1 MDLDVSNYS
10 VEELS
15 SLIGVDELTRPK
27 IDEAIEK
34 QKKEHPSKKSAIF
47 FEEIKQRLIKEIE
60 EPVQK
65 VVEVDVKKGTINP
78 DLKTTITRLINVD
91 SAYRSQTTLT
101 NTVDGFVF
109 ELTEPLLNVVSL
121 SFYSLELP
129 QSWYT
134 ISNAK
139 GTDTFVLYLLD
150 TTTGLNEKGLLIRI
164 KEGNYTTEDF
174 CRAVILAIQTAI
186 DTYNTEYPDNT
197 FNIQILGFDDCYD
210 NNNGKFT
217 FKFTSG
223 FNEYDRYNYTIQL
236 LWYDEK
242 KKFTEMTDNRYDYNI
257 GWLLGIRTPLT
268 TLSKIETDTGH
279 LYTSIPDSL
288 VDVGGTK
295 YIILSLDDYKT
306 NRLNRSIVSIN
317 NTPNI
322 QMPLPPYYS
331 QDLPMY
337 KLGPKRTHVL
347 QSNPRNLTAKQIY
360 TINAIMDKSKN
371 KNLIQGHD
379 SSDSF
384 AKISVK
390 RTDWGKTVNG
400 KTVILD
406 VPNKL
411 FVENGGPSQLQS
423 REYFGP
429 VDILFLS
436 VALYDDKGNILGLNG
451 MDWSFSIMA
460 KCIYQY

>member
-15 SLIGVDELTRPK
+15 SLIGIDELTRPK

-47 FEEIKQRLIKEIE
+47 FEEIKQRLITEIE

-91 SAYRSQTTLT
+91 SAYRSQVTLT
-101 NTVDGFVF
+101 NTVDEFVF

-150 TTTGLNEKGLLIRI
+150 TTAELNDKSLLVRI

-174 CRAVILAIQTAI
+174 CRAVILAIQNAI
-186 DTYNTEYPDNT
+186 DTYNATSETT
-197 FNIQILGFDDCYD
+197 FDIQILGFDDCYD
-210 NNNGKFT
+210 NNNGLFT

-223 FNEYDRYNYTIQL
+223 FVSEDRYNYTIQL

-242 KKFTEMTDNRYDYNI
+242 K
-257 GWLLGIRTPLT
+257 
-268 TLSKIETDTGH
+268 
-279 LYTSIPDSL
+279 SL
-288 VDVGGTK
+288 RK
-295 YIILSLDDYKT
+295 WQIIVMIT
-306 NRLNRSIVSIN
+306 
-317 NTPNI
+317 
-322 QMPLPPYYS
+322 
-331 QDLPMY
+331 
-337 KLGPKRTHVL
+337 
-347 QSNPRNLTAKQIY
+347 
-360 TINAIMDKSKN
+360 
-371 KNLIQGHD
+371 
-379 SSDSF
+379 
-384 AKISVK
+384 ISV
-390 RTDWGKTVNG
+390 G
-400 KTVILD
+400 
-406 VPNKL
+406 
-411 FVENGGPSQLQS
+411 
-423 REYFGP
+423 
-429 VDILFLS
+429 
-436 VALYDDKGNILGLNG
+436 
-451 MDWSFSIMA
+451 
-460 KCIYQY
+460 C

>member
-15 SLIGVDELTRPK
+15 SLIGIDELTRPK
-27 IDEAIEK
+27 LDEAIEK
-34 QKKEHPSKKSAIF
+34 QKQEHPSQKSATF

-78 DLKTTITRLINVD
+78 DLKTTITRIINID
-91 SAYRSQTTLT
+91 SAYRSKVTLT
-101 NTVDGFVF
+101 NTVDSFVF

-121 SFYSLELP
+121 SFYSLEVP

-139 GTDTFVLYLLD
+139 GTNTFILYLLD
-150 TTTGLNEKGLLIRI
+150 TTTTLNETSLLIQI

-174 CRAVILAIQTAI
+174 CRVVILAIQNAI
-186 DTYNTEYPDNT
+186 DTYNTDSETP
-197 FNIQILGFDDCYD
+197 FNIQIAGFEDCYD
-210 NNNGKFT
+210 NNNGMLT

-223 FNEYDRYNYTIQL
+223 MVLETRYNYTIQL

-242 KKFTEMTDNRYDYNI
+242 KKYAEMTNNRYDYNI
-257 GWLLGIRTPLT
+257 GWLLGVRNPLT
-268 TLSKIETDTGH
+268 TLTKTETNTGYS
-279 LYTSIPDSL
+279 YTSTPDSL

-317 NTPNI
+317 NTPNT
-322 QMPLPPYYS
+322 QMPLPKYYS

-337 KLGPKRTHVL
+337 RLGPKRTHVL

-360 TINAIMDKSKN
+360 TINAIMDKGQN

-384 AKISVK
+384 AKISLK
-390 RTDWGKTVNG
+390 RTEWGKTVNG
-400 KTVILD
+400 KTVIMD
-406 VPNKL
+406 IPNKL
-411 FVENGGPSQLQS
+411 FVENGGPTQLQS

-436 VALYDDKGNILGLNG
+436 VTLYDDKGNVLGLNG

>member
-15 SLIGVDELTRPK
+15 SLIGIDELTRPK

-47 FEEIKQRLIKEIE
+47 FEEIKQRLITEIE

-91 SAYRSQTTLT
+91 SAYRSQVTLT
-101 NTVDGFVF
+101 NTVDEFVF

-150 TTTGLNEKGLLIRI
+150 TTAELNDKSLLVRI

-174 CRAVILAIQTAI
+174 CRAVILAIQNAI
-186 DTYNTEYPDNT
+186 DTYNATSETT
-197 FNIQILGFDDCYD
+197 FDIQILGFDDCYD
-210 NNNGKFT
+210 NNNGLFT

-223 FNEYDRYNYTIQL
+223 FVSEDRYNYTIQL

-242 KKFTEMTDNRYDYNI
+242 KKFTEMANNRYDYNI
-257 GWLLGIRTPLT
+257 GWLLGIRYPLT
-268 TLSKIETDTGH
+268 TLTKTETDTGH

-317 NTPNI
+317 NTPNT
-322 QMPLPPYYS
+322 QMPLPNYYS

-337 KLGPKRTHVL
+337 RLGPKRTHVL

-360 TINAIMDKSKN
+360 TINAIMDKGQN
-371 KNLIQGHD
+371 KNIIKGYD

-406 VPNKL
+406 VPNKI